1 MFGILFL
8 LFTVIPALE
17 LFFLFKVGSIIGG
30 MNTVFIVI
38 ITGIVGAAFAK
49 SQGLSILAKIQ
60 HETQKGKL
68 PGDEIIQGFMI
79 FGGGLLLITPGF
91 MTDIFGLSLVMP
103 GTRHLLMSFVK
114 AIVYKAMANGHVQF
128 YSSNTGFYSNTETYH
143 RSSNIDE
150 NTFEAEFREKE

>member
-60 HETQKGKL
+60 NETQKGKI
-68 PGDEIIQGFMI
+68 PGDEIIQGLMI
-79 FGGGLLLITPGF
+79 FAGGILLITPGF

-103 GTRHLLMSFVK
+103 GTRHLLTSMAK
-114 AIVYKAMANGHVQF
+114 ALVLKGMKNGNVQF
-128 YSSNTGFYSNTETYH
+128 YSTNTGFYSQTKQYH
-143 RSSNIDE
+143 SDSHLDS
-150 NTFEAEFREKE
+150 NTFEAEFTEKN